1 MTFVYC
7 NVARL
12 LHTRGQSHEQD
23 ALRKQ
28 SVQPGYSPG
37 WESAWTW
44 LEYKSELEFNEY
56 GCTGHAEWV
65 SLQSARGEQPSLARS
80 SVYTMYGFALSF
92 AHDDRDSST
101 EYIARRCAYQ
111 VYIASRQSR
120 EVQDLRAA
128 FPAFPIVAYKYRIHC
143 IRYFKAFPLSRHL
156 IAILRISN
164 AIYHCETCTRENL
177 SDEQS
182 CPRMKY
188 EFTEKTETE
197 IVIKRAWYY
206 RLNSAMLCKFG

>member
-1 MTFVYC
+1 MWHVYFIHVVNHTNKTRFGNNLC
-7 NVARL
+7 NLDIPLDERA
-12 LHTRGQSHEQD
+12 HGRGWNTNRNWNSTNTG
-23 ALRKQ
+23 
-28 SVQPGYSPG
+28 VQGMPNGLACNPLG
-37 WESAWTW
+37 ES
-44 LEYKSELEFNEY
+44 
-56 GCTGHAEWV
+56 
-65 SLQSARGEQPSLARS
+65 SLRS

-111 VYIASRQSR
+111 VYIASRRSR

-128 FPAFPIVAYKYRIHC
+128 FPASPIVAYKYRIHC

-197 IVIKRAWYY
+197 IVIKRA
-206 RLNSAMLCKFG
+206 